1 VVTVGRRVRIVGP
14 TVIGDNVRIG
24 DEAVIESS
32 IVWDGAT
39 LGDRAVV
46 RDSIVGIGYD
56 VPADTA
62 LIDRIVANEPIAT

>member
-1 VVTVGRRVRIVGP
+1 MRIVGP

-24 DEAVIESS
+24 DEASVERS
-32 IVWDGAT
+32 IVWDAAT
-39 LGDRAVV
+39 LGDRTVV

-56 VPADTA
+56 VPADTS